1 MRSAVGNGLC
11 RFVIGIS
18 CRTMLGCGPQMC
30 SDVADLIRRSSGRA
44 LSRPVMRQGSRQV
57 RHPVTFAGAVG
68 RRPEKPSPCLR
79 RHSSLVPT
87 STWPKALL

>member
-30 SDVADLIRRSSGRA
+30 SDVADLIRRSS
-44 LSRPVMRQGSRQV
+44 VV
-57 RHPVTFAGAVG
+57 RSAA
-68 RRPEKPSPCLR
+68 RSCAK
-79 RHSSLVPT
+79 
-87 STWPKALL
+87 W

>member
-30 SDVADLIRRSSGRA
+30 SDVADLIRRSSGNGGRC
-44 LSRPVMRQGSRQV
+44 LS
-57 RHPVTFAGAVG
+57 HLCYATNW
-68 RRPEKPSPCLR
+68 LR
-79 RHSSLVPT
+79 
-87 STWPKALL
+87 

>member
-18 CRTMLGCGPQMC
+18 YRTMLGCAP
-30 SDVADLIRRSSGRA
+30 SDVQRRRRFDSPQLARA

-57 RHPVTFAGAVG
+57 RPRGVVRGIAA
-68 RRPEKPSPCLR
+68 
-79 RHSSLVPT
+79 
-87 STWPKALL
+87 

>member
-30 SDVADLIRRSSGRA
+30 SDVADDAYIDIE
-44 LSRPVMRQGSRQV
+44 
-57 RHPVTFAGAVG
+57 RHMAAAMA
-68 RRPEKPSPCLR
+68 RD
-79 RHSSLVPT
+79 
-87 STWPKALL
+87 

>member
-30 SDVADLIRRSSGRA
+30 SDVADLIRRSSVVHSAARSCAKAADRYATRLRRCGHA
-44 LSRPVMRQGSRQV
+44 
-57 RHPVTFAGAVG
+57 TGAATAAV
-68 RRPEKPSPCLR
+68 CLR
-79 RHSSLVPT
+79 GRSSSAT
-87 STWPKALL
+87 GGT